1 MDLVNGTKTPRLD
14 MFIISSFI
22 LTFWSIKGFFSWFS
36 QPQSKNG
43 VDSFGGLGATLV
55 DSLDT
60 LYIMGLNE
68 QFQKA
73 RE

>member
-1 MDLVNGTKTPRLD
+1 MCH
-14 MFIISSFI
+14 FI
-22 LTFWSIKGFFSWFS
+22 LCFMRSTLTTILSFCY

-43 VDSFGGLGATLV
+43 VDSFGGLGATLI

-60 LYIMGLNE
+60 LYIMGLEE

>member
-1 MDLVNGTKTPRLD
+1 MKKEKENKNLVTSD
-14 MFIISSFI
+14 FFI
-22 LTFWSIKGFFSWFS
+22 LFYFIFRY

-43 VDSFGGLGATLV
+43 VDSFGGLGATLI

-60 LYIMGLNE
+60 LYIMGLDE
-68 QFQKA
+68 QFQRA

>member
-1 MDLVNGTKTPRLD
+1 M
-14 MFIISSFI
+14 
-22 LTFWSIKGFFSWFS
+22 
-36 QPQSKNG
+36 NG
-43 VDSFGGLGATLV
+43 VNSFGGLGATLV

-60 LYIMGLNE
+60 LYIMGLDE